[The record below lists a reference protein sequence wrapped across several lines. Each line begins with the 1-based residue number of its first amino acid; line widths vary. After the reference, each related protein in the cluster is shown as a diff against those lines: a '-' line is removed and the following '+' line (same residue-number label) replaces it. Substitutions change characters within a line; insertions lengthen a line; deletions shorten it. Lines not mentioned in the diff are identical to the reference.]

1 MGFELDEIIYNKVLK
16 YFKNKRLNDVELLS
30 RQINLSDIKP
40 RLTLFARA
48 ISGAPIEIFPA
59 EREGGYKNKSFF
71 LPISST
77 LFPTKQ
83 ENLKFYFFRIV
94 YLSVQKQLNLNWENQ
109 EQTHQHSLEKAVET
123 APLVLTKMFQNFPS
137 MQEFYYDAVPKL
149 PVNKKDQTI
158 ECVISTE

>member
-1 MGFELDEIIYNKVLK
+1 MGFELDEIIYKKVLK

-94 YLSVQKQLNLNWENQ
+94 YLSVQKQLNLNWDNQ
-109 EQTHQHSLEKAVET
+109 EQFT
-123 APLVLTKMFQNFPS
+123 
-137 MQEFYYDAVPKL
+137 
-149 PVNKKDQTI
+149 
-158 ECVISTE
+158 STFIRKSS